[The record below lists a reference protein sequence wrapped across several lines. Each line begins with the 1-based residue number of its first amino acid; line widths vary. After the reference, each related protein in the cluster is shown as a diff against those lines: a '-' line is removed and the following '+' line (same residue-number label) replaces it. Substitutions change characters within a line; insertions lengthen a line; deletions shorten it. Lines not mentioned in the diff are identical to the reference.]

1 MSLKVY
7 DRVVCWAC
15 RSHGGKSNKMWFYE
29 SWFIFRTYFAMKLY
43 DLLTMFSSKKRNFFL
58 FISLRVNKEPT
69 PRFPYL
75 NQNYSLHLIDLLTF
89 IVMKKFF
96 CNKTIFCKK
105 YGFHDL
111 IIIFHCFWWKIIT
124 HHQLLQRAFKFFFTL
139 SSFFTLALR
148 FQSIPLF

>member
-43 DLLTMFSSKKRNFFL
+43 DLLTMFSSKKRHFFL
-58 FISLRVNKEPT
+58 FISFSKQRAQTTILIFKPKLLTV
-69 PRFPYL
+69 
-75 NQNYSLHLIDLLTF
+75 HLIDLLTF

-96 CNKTIFCKK
+96 VIKRFFAKK

-111 IIIFHCFWWKIIT
+111 IIIFHCFWWKN
-124 HHQLLQRAFKFFFTL
+124 HH
-139 SSFFTLALR
+139 SSTSTKSF
-148 FQSIPLF
+148 